1 MEPAT
6 TSDNGRQ
13 AEVRRANQ
21 GLLSALGL
29 FSTTMFVAGA
39 VIGSGIFRKPG
50 VMASQVGSPALLLT
64 VWVLAGARTLIRALV
79 NAEVAGLIPQTRG
92 QYAFFYPVCGPLLG
106 ALFRPVPLS

>member
-6 TSDNGRQ
+6 NNDNGRQ

-64 VWVLAGARTLIRALV
+64 VWVLAGAVTLIRALV
-79 NAEVAGLIPQTRG
+79 NAEVGAMIPPAAGQNYL
-92 QYAFFYPVCGPLLG
+92 FYPLVG
-106 ALFRPVPLS
+106 ASLA